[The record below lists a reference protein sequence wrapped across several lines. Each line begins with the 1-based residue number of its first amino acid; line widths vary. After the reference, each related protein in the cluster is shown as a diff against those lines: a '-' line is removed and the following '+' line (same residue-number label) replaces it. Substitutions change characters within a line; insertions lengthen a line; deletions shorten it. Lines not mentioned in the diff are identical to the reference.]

1 MPLVSIIIATC
12 LRTEALEATLR
23 SLAGVRSPTHSQV
36 EVILVENGVQSGAE
50 QLVDRIL
57 QGGLFQSVRYF
68 FEPSRGKSRALNTA
82 LAVARGDILLFS
94 DDDVRFPH
102 DWIERMCEPIL
113 SGKADAVVGGVAL
126 APHLLRSWMTRTHRA
141 WLASTA
147 DYLDADSPSE
157 LCGANM
163 ALRRDALR
171 AAGGFD
177 PELGP
182 GVTGGG
188 EESLLSWQIKRA
200 GYKAQ
205 GNLSVSVEHH
215 PAADRLQYASWIR
228 AAQNKGAAQAYLLH
242 HWFHRRI
249 RFPRI
254 KRFWVLTKLVLR
266 RLVTTRRRP
275 GEEGISPWELSYVAD
290 CSMYE
295 RYQRERLRPRH
306 YSPTEVRK
314 IDPERLS
321 GSA

>member
-1 MPLVSIIIATC
+1 MPNISIVFATSS
-12 LRTEALEATLR
+12 RPDALKATLS
-23 SLAGVRSPTHSQV
+23 SLAQVTIPASWHV
-36 EVILVENGVQSGAE
+36 EVVLVENASRSGAE
-50 QLVDRIL
+50 QLL
-57 QGGLFQSVRYF
+57 QSFRNNTKFCVTYLF
-68 FEPSRGKSRALNTA
+68 EGERGKSKALNRSLSHA
-82 LAVARGDILLFS
+82 QGEVLLFS
-94 DDDVRFPH
+94 DDDVRLPKS
-102 DWIERMCEPIL
+102 WIEDMCSPIL
-113 SGKADAVVGGVAL
+113 QGHADAVAGGVTL
-126 APHLLRSWMTRTHRA
+126 APHLLRPWMGRTHRA
-141 WLASTA
+141 WLASTR
-147 DYLDADSPSE
+147 DYLDSANPSE
-157 LCGANM
+157 MCGANM
-163 ALRRDALR
+163 AIRRTALIEI
-171 AAGGFD
+171 GGFD